1 MAEQSFE
8 KALAELEGIVAELEE
23 GGLSLDK
30 SLGLFERGVTLA
42 RFLRTEL
49 DKAEK
54 KIEILLKDESGGLKA
69 RPFEQGEDGEESSP
83 GADRKDA
90 DEEESGPG
98 PDGSGSLPF

>member
-42 RFLRTEL
+42 RFLRAEL

-54 KIEILLKDESGGLKA
+54 KIEILLKDESGELKA
-69 RPFEQGEDGEESSP
+69 RPFEPEKNGEESSE
-83 GADRKDA
+83 DA

-98 PDGSGSLPF
+98 PDGSGNLPF